1 MSLATDILKHAGI
14 NLAPPSSAVTKKV
27 TRPKEEDKRKRKRKP
42 KPRVKPANE
51 MPDVYP
57 RIPGV
62 HQPKYCVGKGLWR
75 AHSYD
80 GKKVVNLGEFS
91 SQARA
96 HMAVKLY
103 KLWRKRGYSDIP
115 HKPSIRLYTFR

>member
-27 TRPKEEDKRKRKRKP
+27 TRPKAKVKRKP
-42 KPRVKPANE
+42 KPRVKPVNE

-62 HQPKYCVGKGLWR
+62 HQPKYCAGKGLWR